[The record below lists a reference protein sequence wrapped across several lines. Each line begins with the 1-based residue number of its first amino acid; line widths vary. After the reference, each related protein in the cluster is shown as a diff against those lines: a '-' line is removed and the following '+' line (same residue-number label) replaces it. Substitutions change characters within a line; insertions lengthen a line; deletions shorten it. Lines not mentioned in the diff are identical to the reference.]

1 MFLIKIRMQA
11 PPCKFFNTDKG
22 CKFTP
27 EECKR
32 PHVPFCT
39 NNTCVKAN
47 TQHTHTHAICGRK
60 AKADDQPVKPI
71 ASVIKTTRV
80 ALCEKIYVKVEKILK
95 ETETELTDVLNF
107 KPTAGKIVG
116 MFHESVDLKDLTE
129 MLINDAMLNEN
140 MANAVDVL
148 RAAAVLETV

>member
-1 MFLIKIRMQA
+1 MFFKTRMTT

-32 PHVPFCT
+32 PHAPFCT
-39 NNTCVKAN
+39 NNPCVKAN
-47 TQHTHTHAICGRK
+47 TQHTHTHANCGRK

-71 ASVIKTTRV
+71 ANVLKSTRV
-80 ALCEKIYVKVEKILK
+80 ALCEKLFVKVEKTLK
-95 ETETELTDVLNF
+95 ETETDLSGILTF

-116 MFHESVDLKDLTE
+116 MFHESLDLKVLTE
-129 MLINDAMLNEN
+129 MLTNDAVYSEN
-140 MANAVDVL
+140 MADAVDVL